1 MAHGSYQQGR
11 WRKGPSMLPGLL
23 LCRHR
28 LPTPVPGTAAD
39 RTWRHTKSYSLAI
52 AEPEFKTT
60 HVRPS
65 STKQFSDAKADL
77 RVVFSGHG
85 KDWGK

>member
-1 MAHGSYQQGR
+1 MGAIGR
-11 WRKGPSMLPGLL
+11 ADGGRDPQCFPS
-23 LCRHR
+23 CCSADTR

-39 RTWRHTKSYSLAI
+39 RTWRHTKLYSLAV
-52 AEPEFKTT
+52 AEPEFKTI

-77 RVVFSGHG
+77 RVVFSGQG
-85 KDWGK
+85 KNWGK